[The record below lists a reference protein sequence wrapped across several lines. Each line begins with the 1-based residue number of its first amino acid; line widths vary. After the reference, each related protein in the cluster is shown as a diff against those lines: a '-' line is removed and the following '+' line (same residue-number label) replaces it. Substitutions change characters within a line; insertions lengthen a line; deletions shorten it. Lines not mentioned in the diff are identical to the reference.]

1 MSYPVLEG
9 PCLFRHIDARHECSL
24 RSINAQSSTR
34 VLFCT
39 ILSPF
44 YGRERNSKWDEW
56 DDKQT
61 TGSLSAVSV
70 VGPGAMFSFWTKAQ
84 KQQQMSVPASTDP
97 LPSSSSPPAS
107 SCAAAEG
114 TGSAP
119 ATDLAVAI
127 STDLAEA
134 RPSTPSTV
142 SASTDKVN
150 DQSDIAAPRPST
162 DPDIAEIQ
170 KVPRAS
176 LQADTA
182 STSNQNTSDPPR
194 RTRRL
199 SFQSF
204 SFGQSKRHPAE
215 HISHAKQVKKEEA
228 AGEALKERKLG
239 LTREGR
245 KIDRAAAALAT
256 IILGPV
262 YMVASTAASVTTSS
276 KKPIQPPKPKPA
288 GPQTMQKVQNQ
299 LLTPK
304 QANKVIAKL
313 RTIDP
318 AEESPNLPP
327 HKYPQLQHMDTNRG
341 ERPIHA
347 VCLDC
352 TDEEA
357 DECHFSKLATTTE
370 VELRNSR
377 KRPTPARSY
386 ETSFAS
392 ADITTIV
399 PVLRSMKLVTLV
411 TAPDLGFGQPP
422 DSPGLLAGSVPSARA
437 FSEGLQEMTGQLMAL
452 GFATSKVVFPNHT
465 GVYPPTDRMSILTC
479 TSTPSAFALSLTL
492 W

>member
-1 MSYPVLEG
+1 
-9 PCLFRHIDARHECSL
+9 
-24 RSINAQSSTR
+24 
-34 VLFCT
+34 
-39 ILSPF
+39 
-44 YGRERNSKWDEW
+44 
-56 DDKQT
+56 
-61 TGSLSAVSV
+61 
-70 VGPGAMFSFWTKAQ
+70 MFGFWTKAQ
-84 KQQQMSVPASTDP
+84 QQQQSSFLASTEP
-97 LPSSSSPPAS
+97 PSTSSPPPPLAS
-107 SCAAAEG
+107 TGPAAEE

-119 ATDLAVAI
+119 ATDLAATI
-127 STDLAEA
+127 SADLAEA

-142 SASTDKVN
+142 SASTN
-150 DQSDIAAPRPST
+150 MAAPRPST
-162 DPDIAEIQ
+162 DSDIAEIQ

-176 LQADTA
+176 LQVDTA
-182 STSNQNTSDPPR
+182 PTSNQNTSEPPR

-204 SFGQSKRHPAE
+204 SFGQSKNKHSAE
-215 HISHAKQVKKEEA
+215 RISHAKQVEKEGA
-228 AGEALKERKLG
+228 AEEALKERKLV

-245 KIDRAAAALAT
+245 KIDRAAATLAT

-262 YMVASTAASVTTSS
+262 YMVASTAASVTTYS

-288 GPQTMQKVQNQ
+288 GPQTIQKVQNQ

-318 AEESPNLPP
+318 AEESPDPPP
-327 HKYPQLQHMDTNRG
+327 HKHPQLQHMHKHKPG

-357 DECHFSKLATTTE
+357 DEYHFSKLATTRE
-370 VELRNSR
+370 VEMRNSR
-377 KRPTPARSY
+377 KYPAPAPSPNPG
-386 ETSFAS
+386 ETSFAF

-422 DSPGLLAGSVPSARA
+422 DSPGLLAGSVPSVQA
-437 FSEGLQEMTGQLMAL
+437 FAEGLQEMTGQLMAL
-452 GFATSKVVFPNHT
+452 GFATSKVVFPSHT
-465 GVYPPTDRMSILTC
+465 GVYPPTDRMSVLTC
-479 TSTPSAFALSLTL
+479 TSTPPAFALSLTF
-492 W
+492 

>member
-1 MSYPVLEG
+1 
-9 PCLFRHIDARHECSL
+9 
-24 RSINAQSSTR
+24 
-34 VLFCT
+34 
-39 ILSPF
+39 
-44 YGRERNSKWDEW
+44 
-56 DDKQT
+56 
-61 TGSLSAVSV
+61 
-70 VGPGAMFSFWTKAQ
+70 MFGLWSKAQ
-84 KQQQMSVPASTDP
+84 QQQQTSIPSTSSPSPLASTF
-97 LPSSSSPPAS
+97 
-107 SCAAAEG
+107 AAAEG

-127 STDLAEA
+127 SADLAEA
-134 RPSTPSTV
+134 SPSTPSTV
-142 SASTDKVN
+142 SAPIDTVN
-150 DQSDIAAPRPST
+150 GQPDIAPPRPST

-170 KVPRAS
+170 KIPRAL
-176 LQADTA
+176 LQTDAT
-182 STSNQNTSDPPR
+182 STSNQNTSEPPR

-204 SFGQSKRHPAE
+204 SFGQSKNKHSAE

-228 AGEALKERKLG
+228 VEEALKERKLV

-245 KIDRAAAALAT
+245 KIDKAAAALAT

-262 YMVASTAASVTTSS
+262 YMIASTAASVTTSS
-276 KKPIQPPKPKPA
+276 KKPIQPPRPKPA
-288 GPQTMQKVQNQ
+288 RPQTIQKVQNQ
-299 LLTPK
+299 LLTPR

-318 AEESPNLPP
+318 AEESPNPPP
-327 HKYPQLQHMDTNRG
+327 HKHPQLQHLHTHRAG

-357 DECHFSKLATTTE
+357 DEYHFSKLATTSE
-370 VELRNSR
+370 VEMRNSR
-377 KRPTPARSY
+377 KHPAPVPPPKPG
-386 ETSFAS
+386 ETSFAF

-422 DSPGLLAGSVPSARA
+422 DSPGLLAGSVPSAQA
-437 FSEGLQEMTGQLMAL
+437 FAEGLQEMTGQLMAL
-452 GFATSKVVFPNHT
+452 GFATSKVVFPSHT
-465 GVYPPTDRMSILTC
+465 GVYPPTDRMSVLTC

-492 W
+492 

>member
-1 MSYPVLEG
+1 
-9 PCLFRHIDARHECSL
+9 
-24 RSINAQSSTR
+24 
-34 VLFCT
+34 
-39 ILSPF
+39 
-44 YGRERNSKWDEW
+44 
-56 DDKQT
+56 
-61 TGSLSAVSV
+61 
-70 VGPGAMFSFWTKAQ
+70 MFGFWTKAQ
-84 KQQQMSVPASTDP
+84 QQQQSSFPVSTEP
-97 LPSSSSPPAS
+97 PSTSSPPLPLAS
-107 SCAAAEG
+107 TCPAAEE

-127 STDLAEA
+127 LADLGEA
-134 RPSTPSTV
+134 GPSTPSTV
-142 SASTDKVN
+142 SASTN
-150 DQSDIAAPRPST
+150 MAAPRPST

-176 LQADTA
+176 LQVDATP
-182 STSNQNTSDPPR
+182 TSNQNTSGPPR

-204 SFGQSKRHPAE
+204 SFGQSKNKHPAE
-215 HISHAKQVKKEEA
+215 HISRAKQVEKEEA
-228 AGEALKERKLG
+228 AEEALKERKLV

-245 KIDRAAAALAT
+245 KIDRAAATLAA

-262 YMVASTAASVTTSS
+262 YMVASTAASVTTYS

-288 GPQTMQKVQNQ
+288 GPQTIQKVQNQ

-318 AEESPNLPP
+318 AEESPDPSP
-327 HKYPQLQHMDTNRG
+327 HKHPQLQHLHKHRPG

-357 DECHFSKLATTTE
+357 DEYHFSKLATTRE
-370 VELRNSR
+370 VEMRNSR
-377 KRPTPARSY
+377 KYSAPAPSSNPG
-386 ETSFAS
+386 ETTSFAF

-422 DSPGLLAGSVPSARA
+422 DSPGLLAGSVPSVQA
-437 FSEGLQEMTGQLMAL
+437 FAEGLQEMTGQLMAL

-465 GVYPPTDRMSILTC
+465 GVYPPTDRMSVLTC
-479 TSTPSAFALSLTL
+479 TSTPPAFALSLTF
-492 W
+492 